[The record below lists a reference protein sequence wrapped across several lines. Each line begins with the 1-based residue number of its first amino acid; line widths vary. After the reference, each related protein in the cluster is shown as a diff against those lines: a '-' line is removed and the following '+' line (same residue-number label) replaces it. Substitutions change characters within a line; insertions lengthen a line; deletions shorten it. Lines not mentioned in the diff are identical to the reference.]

1 MSDNNKKFFFDLH
14 DFQKEADQEKEK
26 RKAKAPPPPSFS
38 LEDMEAARHAA
49 LAKGKDEGI
58 QMAKDSIEQQ
68 TELVVQSLA
77 DQIRTLETA
86 EEQRYAA
93 YLDQTVAISYK
104 ALEKIL
110 PGLLDVAKIDLMKQ
124 ALNDFYMQTST
135 KGNLTLFIHPS
146 MRDAMERHAKSL
158 SATLSVEEDERMS
171 PAQARIE
178 WTNGAFEF
186 TPDLLMEQIL
196 QTLQGRLSENDQI
209 LDDNQ
214 KNPHTDEENRD
225 KEQDL

>member
-1 MSDNNKKFFFDLH
+1 MNYSYTKTINLKKDFNIPEGHTLICYQGVIQKGRGIAQLFSVIQQTNNLAACIIGDG
-14 DFQKEADQEKEK
+14 EAKQYF
-26 RKAKAPPPPSFS
+26 A
-38 LEDMEAARHAA
+38 L
-49 LAKGKDEGI
+49 LAKKLN
-58 QMAKDSIEQQ
+58 IE
-68 TELVVQSLA
+68 TYAYKTHTCNPELNPNIIKVTQA
-77 DQIRTLETA
+77 F
-86 EEQRYAA
+86 
-93 YLDQTVAISYK
+93 
-104 ALEKIL
+104 EKY
-110 PGLLDVAKIDLMKQ
+110 AKIDLMKQ

-171 PAQARIE
+171 PVQARIE

-196 QTLQGRLSENDQI
+196 QTLQGGLSENDQI